1 MDDEKI
7 SYKSLSRGQKT
18 RAELAIAF
26 ALFELSRYYYSNCNN
41 ILMVDEMLDEGLD
54 QYGMRAAIS
63 VLQGFTDT
71 TVYVISHN
79 DELKNLIENKIEIT
93 RDENE
98 FSVIKE

>member
-1 MDDEKI
+1 
-7 SYKSLSRGQKT
+7 
-18 RAELAIAF
+18 
-26 ALFELSRYYYSNCNN
+26 
-41 ILMVDEMLDEGLD
+41 
-54 QYGMRAAIS
+54 MRAAIS